1 MSPPIPYEALD
12 IARHFKRYDR
22 IVPMCGAM
30 RKAMNPGDVII
41 HTPPKGN
48 STTLEIK
55 YMLK

>member
-1 MSPPIPYEALD
+1 MKIQRKSIYKKGCA
-12 IARHFKRYDR
+12 

-30 RKAMNPGDVII
+30 RKDMKPGDVII
-41 HTPPKGN
+41 HTFPKGN